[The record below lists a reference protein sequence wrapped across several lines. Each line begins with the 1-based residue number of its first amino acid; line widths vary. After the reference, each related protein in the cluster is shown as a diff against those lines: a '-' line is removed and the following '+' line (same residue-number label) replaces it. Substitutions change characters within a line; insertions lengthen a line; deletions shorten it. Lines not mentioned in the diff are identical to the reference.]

1 MAGSELIYQ
10 ERGEEVP
17 AAYHSIPGSCWGI
30 GRGSET
36 TAAPS
41 PELLNLIFKKAEL
54 CSALYALVNASL
66 LLEGKPTV
74 IPSVGFLFTKPFQV
88 LTK

>member
-1 MAGSELIYQ
+1 M
-10 ERGEEVP
+10 P
-17 AAYHSIPGSCWGI
+17 AAYHSIPGSFWGI
-30 GRGSET
+30 GRGNET

-54 CSALYALVNASL
+54 YSALHALVNAL
-66 LLEGKPTV
+66 LLLKGKPTV
-74 IPSVGFLFTKPFQV
+74 IPSAGFLFTKTFQV